1 MGTNAPASPQSPLT
15 TSPNGRG
22 SPSSPATPR
31 TKITYPISPFNSES
45 LSASRKF
52 DWEAARLRKPPPY
65 GSPLQGAKIKA
76 MRKSEAGLKGT
87 PKRIVK
93 KKTWYER
100 ITAIPSRIMFELSMF
115 PHNIPLPE
123 SKKSAWILGG
133 LMHTINFFIRI
144 SQNRKVV
151 EEELPWADLYSES
164 RGTSWFDWTTP
175 LAFILIL
182 SSFLIA
188 FRLFSQIKLYNLH
201 YRSDPVNSPH
211 ATFVSTELDFSP
223 LEAPSATYRI
233 FCWLGYQFSVS
244 WRFLFNF
251 KPPAPRTVDGARV
264 ERVQQLSVWTPGE
277 LEMHLFAVY
286 SPAHA
291 FLWMATTGSN
301 WIVMFT
307 IMAIIGIQTHLLTF
321 SYEALL
327 KDKTII
333 AAEVMHEY
341 DEKYVNPR
349 VNPIREDKAVMTHQ
363 AEVVDMWND

>member
-1 MGTNAPASPQSPLT
+1 
-15 TSPNGRG
+15 
-22 SPSSPATPR
+22 
-31 TKITYPISPFNSES
+31 
-45 LSASRKF
+45 
-52 DWEAARLRKPPPY
+52 
-65 GSPLQGAKIKA
+65 
-76 MRKSEAGLKGT
+76 
-87 PKRIVK
+87 
-93 KKTWYER
+93 
-100 ITAIPSRIMFELSMF
+100 
-115 PHNIPLPE
+115 
-123 SKKSAWILGG
+123 
-133 LMHTINFFIRI
+133 MHTINFLIRI
-144 SQNRKVV
+144 SQNRRVV

-164 RGTSWFDWTTP
+164 RGTSWFDWVSVYVTFSSQAVMLMLLRSQTTP
-175 LAFILIL
+175 LAFTLIL

-307 IMAIIGIQTHLLTF
+307 IMAIIGIQVRPFFLLLYMWAFFSWIHKQTHLLTF

-341 DEKYVNPR
+341 DEKVISSKYLR
-349 VNPIREDKAVMTHQ
+349 LSLLTGHLLSM
-363 AEVVDMWND
+363 